1 MSEEI
6 PKYRLRSMFPLSTLN
21 SHITCTPWCDRG
33 SSLSRNALICRRT
46 ASSTSCIWC
55 GCTSGPGTFCGL
67 RQIPRHL
74 VVLLHGRVP
83 AERALLARRLEAL
96 DGDLQELVHGHHALA
111 LDVAFLAHIFRVRF
125 PR

>member
-21 SHITCTPWCDRG
+21 SHIACTPWLKRG

-46 ASSTSCIWC
+46 ASSASCIWC

-74 VVLLHGRVP
+74 LPFSFTGASLQNGHSSLVGLK
-83 AERALLARRLEAL
+83 RLMGTSRSWSMDITPSPL
-96 DGDLQELVHGHHALA
+96 T
-111 LDVAFLAHIFRVRF
+111 
-125 PR
+125 